1 MIGRDK
7 GESDRGTERERER
20 ERERVM
26 GGEKDIIVLRSLGQ
40 IERREEEENDP
51 QNCYH

>member
-1 MIGRDK
+1 
-7 GESDRGTERERER
+7 
-20 ERERVM
+20 M

-51 QNCYH
+51 QKNCYH